1 MGSGGLTRGDVREK
15 GSEELANVGVWRGI
29 GWRLADHK
37 GWHLRGGDWIHGWD
51 GRGLR
56 VLCKAECSDITD
68 M

>member
-1 MGSGGLTRGDVREK
+1 MMFGRRDQRSLRTSVFGAVSAGGLP
-15 GSEELANVGVWRGI
+15 I
-29 GWRLADHK
+29 MK